1 MTEHELNMKENA
13 KELLKDFWNEFWNE
27 VEKADARSWVP
38 PKIDRDE
45 FIKKYNPVDRTITL
59 KPDGKR
65 GKNDN

>member
-1 MTEHELNMKENA
+1 MTEHELNIKENT
-13 KELLKDFWNEFWNE
+13 KELLIDIWNEFWDS

-45 FIKKYNPVDRTITL
+45 FMKRYNPVDRTIAL

-65 GKNDN
+65 GNNDN